1 MEKELNILKEKNK
14 ELNSYIKIL
23 YKTKEKQKLGKNPL
37 NFYDI
42 IVNINSEVQHFE
54 IFILGM
60 L

>member
-23 YKTKEKQKLGKNPL
+23 DKTEEKQKFGKNPL

-42 IVNINSEVQHFE
+42 IVNINSEVLHFAL
-54 IFILGM
+54 FI
-60 L
+60 